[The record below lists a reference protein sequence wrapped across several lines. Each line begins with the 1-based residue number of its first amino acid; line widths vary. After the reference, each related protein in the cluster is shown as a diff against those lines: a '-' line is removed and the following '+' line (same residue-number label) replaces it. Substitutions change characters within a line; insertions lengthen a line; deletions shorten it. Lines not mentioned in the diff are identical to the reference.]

1 MKIFEVTEN
10 LPQSIVKPD
19 WQGPKR
25 QHNVTTVPV
34 TNTDAANLTWNGYS
48 ISGKLYVLGL
58 HTSGQSMKS
67 AKAFYFKDTDN
78 TLNRVDDKQLS
89 KKVVNI
95 LDIANKSPGR
105 LDRVKN
111 KISNIGNPTDPDS
124 NAYDITARDSNFG
137 ITTQDGP
144 VATALT
150 RGASAL
156 DKNVARPVAKATW
169 RGTKKVGN
177 AVLDKFNKLRGQ

>member
-25 QHNVTTVPV
+25 QYDATMVPV
-34 TNTDAANLTWNGYS
+34 NNTDAANLTWNGYS
-48 ISGKLYVLGL
+48 ISGKLYVLGQ
-58 HTSGQSMKS
+58 HPTWQSMKS
-67 AKAFYFKDTDN
+67 AQAFYFKDT
-78 TLNRVDDKQLS
+78 
-89 KKVVNI
+89 VNI
-95 LDIANKSPGR
+95 LNIANKSPGR

-124 NAYDITARDSNFG
+124 NAYDITSRDSNFG